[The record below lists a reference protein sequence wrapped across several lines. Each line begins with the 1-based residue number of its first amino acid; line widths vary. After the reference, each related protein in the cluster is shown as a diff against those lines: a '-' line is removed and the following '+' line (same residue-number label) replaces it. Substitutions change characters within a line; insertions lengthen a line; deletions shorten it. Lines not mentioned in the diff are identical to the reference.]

1 MSDGG
6 SSFAVLDGHHI
17 NNSERLTTHE
27 EAYRKKTIQEWLSS
41 LFMHSLNVGERLLEN
56 GELAMAATVFA
67 HATLLTDG
75 AELFVASVQQVYPC
89 YFYRLYQR
97 RMYDMGYNHLFPNT
111 NAGTV
116 RDHRSSFY
124 PPSAQ

>member
-6 SSFAVLDGHHI
+6 SSFNVLDSHYI
-17 NNSERLTTHE
+17 DNSERLVTNEDT
-27 EAYRKKTIQEWLSS
+27 YRKKTIQKWLSS

-56 GELAMAATVFA
+56 GELAMAATMFA

-89 YFYRLYQR
+89 YFYHLYKR

-116 RDHRSSFY
+116 RDHKSSFC
-124 PPSAQ
+124 PPSPQ

>member
-1 MSDGG
+1 MSDG
-6 SSFAVLDGHHI
+6 HHV
-17 NNSERLTTHE
+17 NNSKRLVTHE
-27 EAYRKKTIQEWLSS
+27 EAYRKKTIKEWLSN
-41 LFMHSLNVGERLLEN
+41 LFMHTLNVGERLLEN

-89 YFYRLYQR
+89 YFYRLYKR

-116 RDHRSSFY
+116 RDHRSSFCL
-124 PPSAQ
+124 PTPH